1 MEMSQNN
8 TLLKQ
13 RINPQMFGLYL
24 GLASVLM
31 MFAALTSAYMVR
43 QAAGNW
49 LEFRLPVQFFYSTAV
64 IIISSVILH
73 LAVRNYGLGKF
84 GIYRI
89 LLVLSAVLG
98 LGFVILQY
106 AGWLEMEL
114 IGVYLTGNPS
124 GSFVYIISGLH
135 AIHVLGGLTAL
146 FISVLVAFMASSK
159 VTVKRKHRL
168 KLLLHYWHFVGAL
181 WIYLLLF
188 LILQN

>member
-1 MEMSQNN
+1 
-8 TLLKQ
+8 
-13 RINPQMFGLYL
+13 MFGLYL

-64 IIISSVILH
+64 IIVSSVTLH
-73 LAVRNYGLGKF
+73 MAVRYFGLGKF
-84 GIYRI
+84 GAYRS
-89 LLVLSAVLG
+89 LLIISAILG
-98 LGFVILQY
+98 LTFVVLQY

-135 AIHVLGGLTAL
+135 AVHVLGGLTAL
-146 FISVLVAFMASSK
+146 FISVLVAVLASSK
-159 VTVKRKHRL
+159 VTIKRKHRL